1 MKRFYLVLLLV
12 LSPYSPQIMNAAVGC
27 MSTSTELKVL
37 CDSKQLHYVQCN
49 CPCGS
54 SGRYEILSRR
64 GLCRE
69 CGHYHALKRMQILS
83 TNKVALAT
91 FLARRPVSNNPFVRY
106 FQERNS
112 LIF

>member
-1 MKRFYLVLLLV
+1 MKSLYIALLLLLPCGSAQV
-12 LSPYSPQIMNAAVGC
+12 LHAAVGC
-27 MSTSTELKVL
+27 MSTSTSLTTPY
-37 CDSKQLHYVQCN
+37 DSKQLHYVQCN

-69 CGHYHALKRMQILS
+69 CGHYHALKRMQILTKS
-83 TNKVALAT
+83 KAAIAS
-91 FLARRPVSNNPFVRY
+91 FLAKRPLSSNPFVRY

>member
-1 MKRFYLVLLLV
+1 MKCYYLVLFLL
-12 LSPYSPQIMNAAVGC
+12 LSQYSPQIMHAAVGC
-27 MSTSTELKVL
+27 MSTSTPLTEPY
-37 CDSKQLHYVQCN
+37 DSKQLHYVQCN

-69 CGHYHALKRMQILS
+69 CGHYHALKRIQILS
-83 TNKVALAT
+83 TSKAALAT